1 MKTLLV
7 TLVLVGLV
15 GCTQPL
21 NTLVEPDAE
30 NATAT
35 ASQSKKSAADASRTE
50 NGPPDFQGIADVLGC
65 VFAPETCGK

>member
-1 MKTLLV
+1 MKTLLIV
-7 TLVLVGLV
+7 ALLVCLT

-21 NTLVEPDAE
+21 NTLVEPDTK

-50 NGPPDFQGIADVLGC
+50 NGPPNFQGIADVLGC
-65 VFAPETCGK
+65 VFAPESCGK

>member
-7 TLVLVGLV
+7 GLVLVALV

-50 NGPPDFQGIADVLGC
+50 NGPPDFQSIADLLGC
-65 VFAPETCGK
+65 VFAPGSCEK

>member
-1 MKTLLV
+1 MKTLLIV
-7 TLVLVGLV
+7 ALLVCLT

-21 NTLVEPDAE
+21 NTVVEPDAE

-50 NGPPDFQGIADVLGC
+50 NGPPNFQGIADVLGC
-65 VFAPETCGK
+65 VFAPESCGK

>member
-1 MKTLLV
+1 MKTLLIV
-7 TLVLVGLV
+7 ALLVCLT

-50 NGPPDFQGIADVLGC
+50 NGPPNFQGIADVLGC
-65 VFAPETCGK
+65 VFAPESCGK